1 MSDSFTV
8 AVVGNPNAGKTSL
21 FNAMTGAR
29 QRVGNWPG
37 VTVEKKTG
45 EYQFH
50 GKHITLVDLP
60 GTYSLDVISE
70 DVSLDERIARDYVL
84 ARHADLIINIIDASN
99 FERNLYLTTQ
109 LLEMKQPVV
118 VVLNM
123 MDMLK
128 DKSMELDVDNLERLL
143 GCPVVPVVASRS
155 KGIEE
160 LQEVINRTVKNPA
173 ATVQHNT
180 VPSEDLHLA
189 ISQLAEQLAPIATQ
203 NRVESE
209 WLALKLLEGDSDL
222 EQWLDSDMLCTVNCR
237 RTALEEACG
246 EDADILIADAR
257 YQFISNITAQVL
269 ERRGSLSKTIS
280 AKIDAIVL
288 NRMLGLPIFLG
299 VMYLMF
305 LFTIQMGSAFIDFFD
320 IFTGTVLVDGG
331 RYVLT
336 NMGAPEFLI
345 TLLADGVGAG
355 IQTVSTFIPVIAC
368 LFLFLSVLEDSGYMA
383 RAAFVIDRAM
393 NAIGLPGKS
402 FVSLLVGFGCNVP
415 SIMGARTMENP
426 RDRMLSIMMSP
437 FMSCGARLPVYI
449 LFAAAFFPYNGQNV
463 VFALYLIGI
472 AVAVMTAVIMKRTL
486 LPGETS
492 PFIMELPDYHRPL
505 IKQVLLRTWDRL
517 KVFILGAG
525 KIIVIVVTVLGVL
538 NSMGTDGTFGNENT
552 DKSVLSEVGRT
563 ITPVFSPMGMT
574 EENWPAAVGIFT
586 GIFAK
591 EAVVGTLDAMYSQ
604 LAGVSSADAGD
615 EYSLLGGVKEALATI
630 PENLAAIGDSLSD
643 PLGIEIGVISDSG
656 AVAEEQGMAATNL
669 SVMQQLF
676 ATKAAAI
683 AYLLLILLYTPCVAA
698 LGAIYRETNMRWT
711 VFIGSWTFFMGYLA
725 ATLYYQ
731 ASIWTQNPVSATSWI
746 AGMLAVFIAV
756 IIGLRRFGSIEMDNK
771 VPVTVTSGKSCCS
784 S

>member
-84 ARHADLIINIIDASN
+84 ASHADLIINIVDASN

-128 DKSMELDVDNLERLL
+128 DKGMELDVEQLERLL

-180 VPSEDLHLA
+180 VPSEDLHRA
-189 ISQLAEQLAPIATQ
+189 INQLAEQLAPVAAQ
-203 NRVESE
+203 NRVESD
-209 WLALKLLEGDSDL
+209 WLTLKLLEGDSDL
-222 EQWLDSDMLCTVNCR
+222 EQWLDSDMLCAVNCR
-237 RTALEEACG
+237 RTALEETCG

-257 YQFISNITAQVL
+257 YRFISNITTQVL

-305 LFTIQMGSAFIDFFD
+305 LFTIQVGSAFIDFFD

-368 LFLFLSVLEDSGYMA
+368 LFLFLSILEDSGYMA

-426 RDRMLSIMMSP
+426 RDRMLSIMMAP
-437 FMSCGARLPVYI
+437 FMSCGARLPVYV

-505 IKQVLLRTWDRL
+505 VRQVLLRTWDRL

-525 KIIVIVVTVLGVL
+525 KIIVLVVTVLGVL

-604 LAGVSSADAGD
+604 LAGVSSTDAGD

-630 PENLAAIGDSLSD
+630 PENLVAIGDSLSD

-698 LGAIYRETNMRWT
+698 LGAIYRETSMRWT

-756 IIGLRRFGSIEMDNK
+756 ILGLRRFGSIEMDNK
-771 VPVTVTSGKSCCS
+771 VPVTATSGKSCCS